1 MKTLA
6 SLFIAL
12 FLLSTFAEGRSDAD
26 TVIPKPQLLIK
37 GKGLFLIDAATHYVL
52 QTPLG
57 NNALS
62 YLQTQLSLNA
72 GYRLRQT
79 QRPAKGTLLFR
90 QNPRFGKEAYL
101 LQVTEGQILLEA
113 NSEAG
118 FFYGMMTLMQMMP
131 PAIWGQTEPKTLRRE
146 WRVPACTVE
155 DAPRFRWR
163 GMMLD
168 TSRHF
173 FSTTYVKKFIDRMAQ
188 HKLNLFHWHL
198 SDDEGWRIEIKK
210 YPLLTDIGSR
220 RGPGT
225 QLPLTLYP
233 AIRGP
238 KESVHEGY
246 YTQKE
251 IKEIV
256 AYAQKRSVQILPEI
270 DVPGHAKAAVM
281 AYPLLLQDPEDE
293 SRYTSVQRVQNN
305 TIDAGMESSYRFL
318 EDVIKEV
325 SALFPFEYIH
335 LGGDEIPK
343 GAWQH
348 SPSVIRLMQRE
359 GLDNTK
365 EVEAY
370 FFSRMDRILAGYD
383 RKMIVWQEAGQNGA
397 KLRNDT
403 IFMAWRGEKSGI
415 DTAKQGRKVIMSPAQ
430 HLYFDQ
436 QYVKQKGEPGH
447 TWAGPTDTKEVYAY
461 RPVPKELTPAQV
473 AFIQGVH
480 GCLWSET
487 LLNEKLADYMA
498 WPRMFALA
506 EIAWST
512 EHRQIWSDFERRVS
526 DAGEARLKAQGIS
539 YRHR

>member
-1 MKTLA
+1 MKLIA
-6 SLFIAL
+6 SLFIT
-12 FLLSTFAEGRSDAD
+12 LLLLCAYAEGRSDAD
-26 TVIPKPQLLIK
+26 TVIPKPQRLIK
-37 GKGLFLIDAATHYVL
+37 GEGLFLLESTTHYVM
-52 QTPLG
+52 QTPLAD
-57 NNALS
+57 NALS

-72 GYRLRQT
+72 GYRLKPA
-79 QRPAKGTLLFR
+79 QRPTEGALLFR
-90 QNPRFGKEAYL
+90 QETGLDDEAYRL
-101 LQVTEGQILLEA
+101 TVTAGQILVEA
-113 NSEAG
+113 NSKAG

-131 PAIWGQTEPKTLRRE
+131 TAIWGQTEPEALRKE

-173 FSTTYVKKFIDRMAQ
+173 FSVAYVKKFIDRMAQ

-198 SDDEGWRIEIKK
+198 SDDEGWRIEIKS

-225 QLPLTLYP
+225 RLPLSLYP

-238 KESVHEGY
+238 KDRVHEGY
-246 YTQKE
+246 YTQE
-251 IKEIV
+251 EVREIV
-256 AYAQKRSVQILPEI
+256 AYAQRRSVQILPEI
-270 DVPGHAKAAVM
+270 DVPGHSKAAVM
-281 AYPLLLQDPEDE
+281 AYPHLLQDPEDK
-293 SRYTSVQRVQNN
+293 SRYSSVQKIQNN
-305 TIDAGMESSYRFL
+305 TIDAGMKSSYRFL
-318 EDVIKEV
+318 EDVIEEV

-348 SPSVIRLMQRE
+348 SPSVNRLMQRE
-359 GLDNTK
+359 GLADTK

-370 FFSRMDRILAGYD
+370 FFSRIDTILAKHG
-383 RKMIVWQEAGQNGA
+383 RRMIRWKESGKERAG
-397 KLRNDT
+397 LRNDT
-403 IFMAWRGEKSGI
+403 IFMAWRGEKSA
-415 DTAKQGRKVIMSPAQ
+415 TEALRQGKKVILSPAE

-436 QYVKQKGEPGH
+436 QYVRTKGEPGH
-447 TWAGPTDTKEVYAY
+447 TWAGPTDTREVYAY
-461 RPVPKELTPAQV
+461 RPIPEVLTPVQAS
-473 AFIQGVH
+473 FIQGVH

-487 LLNEKLADYMA
+487 LLSEKLADYMA

-506 EIAWST
+506 EIAWSPQ
-512 EHRQIWSDFERRVS
+512 ERQSWSDFERRVS
-526 DAGEARLKAQGIS
+526 DAGEARLRVQGIH